1 MREMERPADP
11 HQIAVVSAW
20 GELGDPRKIVV
31 IQEVS
36 AFVSTNHVYRVVL
49 DDGHAVIGK
58 VSNYGSYFLFAE
70 DHDRLHAC
78 SVGLS
83 GTRFEGMLADI
94 LTKDDRPYTW
104 YDGSLWVA
112 FYREVERRESLP
124 AVLSGAEV
132 ENFGRE
138 MAEFHKASAAIA
150 PSLPPSSKSIKSDA
164 IHLLELLES
173 PFAPRNYGLAPERIG
188 RLRRHTHEF
197 LMELERIRYDY
208 WEKIPVLIDWNLGNF
223 SVDRQPD
230 GTFRLFS
237 RWDYDWFRIEP
248 RLLDFYFCS
257 RVSSRTGDRTHWT
270 YGPHTLTEEPFL
282 RFLGAYHEVHPLSE
296 IEVRFIPES
305 YRFFILNYVVKEGAR
320 FFRADLCEEFRR
332 DAATRYLPAFES
344 FDHQPLLG
352 VIAQA

>member
-1 MREMERPADP
+1 MSGVERPADQ
-11 HQIAVVSAW
+11 HETAVVAAW
-20 GELGDPRKIVV
+20 RQLGDPRSIVT
-31 IQEVS
+31 IHEVS

-49 DDGHAVIGK
+49 EDGHAVIGK

-78 SVGLS
+78 SVGLR

-104 YDGSLWVA
+104 YDGTLWVA

-124 AVLSGAEV
+124 RVLSKDEV

-138 MAEFHKASAAIA
+138 MAAFHQACAEIA
-150 PSLPPSSKSIKSDA
+150 PTLPPSSKSIKSDA

-173 PFAPRNYGLAPERIG
+173 PFAPRNFGLQPERIG
-188 RLRRHTHEF
+188 RLHRHTHEF

-208 WEKIPVLIDWNLGNF
+208 WRKIPVLIDWNLGNF
-223 SVDRQPD
+223 SIDRQAD
-230 GTFRLFS
+230 GSFRLFS

-248 RLLDFYFCS
+248 RVLDFYFCS

-270 YGPHTLTEEPFL
+270 YGPHTLLEEPFL
-282 RFLGAYHEVHPLSE
+282 RFLGAYHEVYPLSDD
-296 IEVRFIPES
+296 EVGFIPES

-320 FFRADLCEEFRR
+320 FFRADLCEQFRR
-332 DAATRYLPAFES
+332 DAATRYLPAYDS
-344 FDHQPLLG
+344 FDRAPLL
-352 VIAQA
+352 QAVHAR

>member
-1 MREMERPADP
+1 MERPADP

-173 PFAPRNYGLAPERIG
+173 PFAPRNYGLPPERIG

-208 WEKIPVLIDWNLGNF
+208 CTSTSTSACVCRAGPVTGPTGRMAHTRSPRTPSFASSGRIT
-223 SVDRQPD
+223 RCTHP
-230 GTFRLFS
+230 RRS
-237 RWDYDWFRIEP
+237 RFALSP
-248 RLLDFYFCS
+248 RAIA
-257 RVSSRTGDRTHWT
+257 SSSSTMSSKRAPASSGRTC
-270 YGPHTLTEEPFL
+270 
-282 RFLGAYHEVHPLSE
+282 
-296 IEVRFIPES
+296 
-305 YRFFILNYVVKEGAR
+305 AR
-320 FFRADLCEEFRR
+320 SS
-332 DAATRYLPAFES
+332 AATQLPDTCSPSNRSIINPCWGLSLRHETTTVG
-344 FDHQPLLG
+344 P
-352 VIAQA
+352 